1 MVIFLGYRVKLGGL
15 CEVIKNRL
23 NDESVFI
30 DEARDIKKQENDILA
45 AGSADFVVY
54 DIDQYYND
62 SDEIISIIK
71 RIQRTNK
78 AKPILVVPTDNP
90 KNEIVKCAVA
100 NQIKSFINSAKTL
113 GTQKDELEKILNGF
127 YEVNERE
134 DVIAVEKEIAE
145 DNKTLSEFVTG
156 LYDAKQREEE
166 KEKTIIIKQKK
177 NSEILIDTL
186 KGIVRTVFA
195 IISILLMT
203 IAIITLIYEPS
214 REALF
219 LVLKNIWHEI
229 LLML

>member
-1 MVIFLGYRVKLGGL
+1 MVIFVGDRVKLGGL

-90 KNEIVKCAVA
+90 KNEIV
-100 NQIKSFINSAKTL
+100 
-113 GTQKDELEKILNGF
+113 
-127 YEVNERE
+127 
-134 DVIAVEKEIAE
+134 
-145 DNKTLSEFVTG
+145 
-156 LYDAKQREEE
+156 
-166 KEKTIIIKQKK
+166 
-177 NSEILIDTL
+177 
-186 KGIVRTVFA
+186 
-195 IISILLMT
+195 
-203 IAIITLIYEPS
+203 
-214 REALF
+214 
-219 LVLKNIWHEI
+219 
-229 LLML
+229 